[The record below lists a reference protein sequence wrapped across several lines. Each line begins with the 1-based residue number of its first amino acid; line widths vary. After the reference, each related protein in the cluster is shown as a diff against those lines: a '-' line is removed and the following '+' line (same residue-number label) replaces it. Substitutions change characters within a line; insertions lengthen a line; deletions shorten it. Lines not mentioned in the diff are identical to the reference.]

1 MAYFFG
7 ILWVL
12 CGRVLPI
19 KAHLM
24 GATKL
29 RKAAWIITF
38 SVSGLMKLAI
48 SNPDMT
54 SLLE

>member
-54 SLLE
+54 SLIE